1 MRRRAVLLLAMLVG
15 IGLAR
20 QARPLLGFAVEAGE
34 TTAGDRQA
42 REAGME
48 LAKPLVVQVMRGDEP
63 VESVPVRFEVVLEPK
78 ANRFG
83 GRPARLSDTLV
94 YTNSRGFARTRLVL
108 GTAAGE
114 YQVRASALNQE
125 IVFAATGLPRRWYLV
140 TAVEMVGGLCLFLFG
155 LYYGSKGLR
164 RLAGEKIR
172 ELLFGLTRRRTL
184 GAIVGIG
191 VTVIF
196 QSSSATIT
204 LLVSMASA
212 GLLNLTQSLGV
223 ILGADIGT
231 TITVQILAFRF
242 FDYALIVAVIG
253 FVLMNSARRLRDIG
267 QAVFGFGLVFYSLK
281 VVLTAAEPLRYMP
294 PVQAAVA
301 DMARVPLLAFL
312 AAVLFT
318 ALFRSSAATIGV
330 VVGLSF
336 AGLVDLRTAVPFIL
350 GANVGTTFNAV
361 LASWRGTTE
370 AKRIALGH
378 VLFKVLIVVLL
389 LPFLPWLV
397 RLFAFSARTV
407 PRQIANAHTLIN
419 VMAAVLFLP
428 LLVPFQRLLERL
440 VPEQRNGRAGLR
452 FLQADALAAPELAVA
467 QTTREVQRMG
477 DIVLDMFTQA
487 LPVFLSGD
495 KEGRRRIIAAD
506 DEVDRL
512 EESIT
517 AFLAKVPQEGIGPE
531 LSKRT
536 VALFYVTDELEHI
549 GDIISKNLMNYA
561 RRKINENLAFSDE
574 GLADISG
581 FHQEV
586 KRRLEM
592 ANAALATWDRELSER
607 LMQERQW
614 GVDRKRELHNR
625 HLDRLS
631 AGLKET
637 IDTSTIHLDIIA
649 DLERINFHC
658 SQIGE
663 AIAGRHSRPAVADN
677 GTED

>member
-1 MRRRAVLLLAMLVG
+1 MRTIAPLLLVALAAACF
-15 IGLAR
+15 AR
-20 QARPLLGFAVEAGE
+20 QTKPLLGYAVEAGE
-34 TTAGDRQA
+34 TTAGDRQV

-48 LAKPLVVQVMRGDEP
+48 LARPLVVQVMRGDEP
-63 VESVPVRFEVVLEPK
+63 VESVAVRFEVVLEPK
-78 ANRFG
+78 ANRLG

-94 YTNSRGFARTRLVL
+94 YTSSRGFARTRLAL
-108 GTAAGE
+108 GTAPGE

-125 IVFAATGLPRRWYLV
+125 IVFEATGLRRHWYLV
-140 TAVEMVGGLCLFLFG
+140 TIVEMVGGLCLFLFG

-164 RLAGEKIR
+164 RLAGEKVR
-172 ELLFGLTRRRTL
+172 ELLFALTRRRTL
-184 GAIVGIG
+184 GALVGIG
-191 VTVIF
+191 ITVIF

-212 GLLNLTQSLGV
+212 GLLTLTQSLGV

-242 FDYALIVAVIG
+242 FDYALIVAVAG

-281 VVLTAAEPLRYMP
+281 VVLTAAEPLRFMP

-301 DMARVPLLAFL
+301 DMARVPVLAFL
-312 AAVLFT
+312 VAVLFT

-361 LASWRGTTE
+361 LASWQGTTE
-370 AKRIALGH
+370 ARRIAVGH
-378 VLFKVLIVVLL
+378 VLFKVLIVLL
-389 LPFLPWLV
+389 LVPFLPWLV
-397 RLFAFSARTV
+397 RLFAVSARTV

-428 LLVPFQRLLERL
+428 LLMPFRRLLERL
-440 VPEQRNGRAGLR
+440 VPERQEGAAGLR

-467 QTTREVQRMG
+467 QATREVQRMG
-477 DIVLDMFTQA
+477 DVVLAMFTQA
-487 LPVFLSGD
+487 LPVFLNGD
-495 KEGRRRIIAAD
+495 KEGRRAIIAAD
-506 DEVDRL
+506 DQVDKM
-512 EESIT
+512 EEGIT
-517 AFLAKVPQEGIGPE
+517 AFLVRVPQEGIGPE
-531 LSKRT
+531 LSRRT

-549 GDIISKNLMNYA
+549 GDIVSKNLMNYA
-561 RRKINENLAFSDE
+561 RRKMNENLAFSDE
-574 GLADISG
+574 GLADLSE

-586 KRRLEM
+586 RKRLEM
-592 ANAALATWDRELSER
+592 ANAALATWDKELAER
-607 LMQERQW
+607 MMQERQW

-625 HLDRLS
+625 HLDRLA

-637 IDTSTIHLDIIA
+637 LDTSTIHLDMIA

-663 AIAGRHSRPAVADN
+663 AIAGRHARP
-677 GTED
+677 GSHRGR